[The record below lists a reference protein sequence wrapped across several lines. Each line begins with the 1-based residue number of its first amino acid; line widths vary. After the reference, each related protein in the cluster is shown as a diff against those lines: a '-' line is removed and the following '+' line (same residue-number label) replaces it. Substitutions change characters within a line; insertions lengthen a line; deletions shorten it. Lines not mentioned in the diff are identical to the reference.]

1 MASTPVLSGAPLR
14 ATLKPMPLRTRLTE
28 RFGLEHPIISAPMG
42 MVAGGRLAA
51 AVSNA
56 GGLGLIGG
64 GYGDAG
70 WLDTAFSDAGNAKV
84 GCGFITWSLA
94 KRPELL
100 DRVLEHAPSAL
111 MLSFGSPLPFAPAIA
126 AANVPLICQVQTLA
140 HAREAIDAG
149 ATVIVAQGGEAGGHA
164 GHRATLTLVPEIAD
178 LLAQSAPDIILVAAG
193 GIADGRG
200 LAAAL
205 MLGAEG
211 VLIGSRFLLS
221 TETLEPPGFQQA
233 ILSAS
238 GDDTVKTHLVDI
250 VRNYDWPE
258 GWSGRALKTNFIDR
272 WHGRDADL
280 ADPSTNRAENA
291 RFWEAFRTGDAA
303 NAGVF
308 AGEASG
314 LIHAVMPAGDIVAEI
329 ARDAEQLL
337 KGAAPRWVRS

>member
-1 MASTPVLSGAPLR
+1 MAGGFRAPLH
-14 ATLKPMPLRTRLTE
+14 ATLRPMPLRTRLTD
-28 RFGLEHPIISAPMG
+28 RFNLDHPIISAPMG
-42 MVAGGRLAA
+42 MVAGGKLAA

-64 GYGDAG
+64 GYGDAD
-70 WLDTAFSDAGNAKV
+70 WLDTAFADAGNAKV

-100 DRVLEHAPSAL
+100 DRVLAHAPAAL

-126 AANVPLICQVQTLA
+126 AANVHLICQVQTLA
-140 HAREAIDAG
+140 HAREAIEAG
-149 ATVIVAQGGEAGGHA
+149 ASVIVAQGGEAGGHT
-164 GHRATLTLVPEIAD
+164 GTRATLTLVPEIAD
-178 LLAQSAPDIILVAAG
+178 LLAKDAPEIILVAAG

-211 VLIGSRFLLS
+211 VLVGSRFLAS
-221 TETLEPPGFQQA
+221 TETLQPPGFQQA
-233 ILSAS
+233 ILAAS

-250 VRNYDWPE
+250 VRNYAWPE
-258 GWSGRALKTNFIDR
+258 GWSGRALRTTFIER

-280 ADPSTNRAENA
+280 AEPSANATENA

-308 AGEASG
+308 AAEAVG
-314 LIHAVMPAGDIVAEI
+314 IIGAVQPAAEI
-329 ARDAEQLL
+329 IETMVSDAERLL
-337 KGAAPRWVRS
+337 GRTAPGYVRR